1 MQKEKEVVED
11 EMVREHY
18 QLNGHE
24 YEQTSGNSG
33 EQRSLTCSSPRG
45 CRVRH
50 DLVAEQQQNGNNGIM
65 AFSEY

>member
-1 MQKEKEVVED
+1 
-11 EMVREHY
+11 MVREHY

-24 YEQTSGNSG
+24 CEQTSGNSG

-45 CRVRH
+45 HRVRH
-50 DLVAEQQQNGNNGIM
+50 DLVAEQQQHGNNGIM